1 MGKTIGDYKVC
12 VECANAFYKVALSAS
27 PEEDI
32 AGFLGG
38 LMYPFAVNCAF
49 ACELYMKAIMIHG
62 SASDE
67 FEKGHE
73 LDDLYNKL
81 SSNDQSSIE
90 ALYNAK
96 STKDLKTLLAEDG
109 NTFVEWRYALEKP
122 VEVCISGLRAFMD
135 SLKEYVDGLK

>member
-12 VECANAFYKVALSAS
+12 VESANAFYKVAQSAS
-27 PEEDI
+27 PEKNI
-32 AGFLGG
+32 ADFLSGM
-38 LMYPFAVNCAF
+38 MYPFAVNCAF

-67 FEKGHE
+67 FDTGHK
-73 LDDLYNKL
+73 LDDLFNKL
-81 SSNDQSSIE
+81 PSNDHSSIE

-109 NTFVEWRYALEKP
+109 NTFVEWRYALEAP
-122 VEVCISGLRAFMD
+122 VKVCITGLSAFLD
-135 SLKEYVDGLK
+135 SLKEYVDGLI

>member
-12 VECANAFYKVALSAS
+12 VECANAFYQVAKSAS
-27 PEEDI
+27 PEKNI
-32 AGFLGG
+32 ADFLNGM
-38 LMYPFAVNCAF
+38 MYPFAVNCAF

-67 FEKGHE
+67 FDIGHK
-73 LDDLYNKL
+73 LDALYNKL
-81 SSNDQSSIE
+81 SSNEQSSIE
-90 ALYNAK
+90 ALYKAK